1 MKSKN
6 MKQINTYINEKLKL
20 NKDSG
25 IQYNYHPQTRE
36 ELDNILLKL
45 LDERGPD
52 ADLND
57 IDVSNITDMGKLFMP
72 WSEYKPLK
80 NLGKIDI
87 SQWDVSNVKYMDHMF
102 RNCINFNCD
111 LSEWDVGSLVNA
123 NSMFY
128 NCPEFNSD
136 ISNWDVSNL
145 EIAISMFN
153 GCESFKANLNK
164 WDIKKGVDMKNMFKY
179 CISLWDK
186 PKWYKE

>member
-1 MKSKN
+1 MKRLN
-6 MKQINTYINEKLKL
+6 IYITEKLKL
-20 NKDSG
+20 NRDSG
-25 IQYNYHPQTRE
+25 IQYNYHPKTRE
-36 ELDNILLKL
+36 ELDKILEKL

-57 IDVSNITDMGKLFMP
+57 IDVSAITDMSKLFTP
-72 WSEYKPLK
+72 WSEYQPGK

-87 SQWDVSNVKYMDHMF
+87 SKWDVSNVEYMHHMF

-111 LSEWDVGSLVNA
+111 LSKWDVSSVINT

-136 ISNWDVSNL
+136 LSKWNVGNL

-153 GCESFKANLNK
+153 GCESFKADLNN
-164 WDIKKGVDMKNMFKY
+164 WNIKEDTQMHNMFKY
-179 CISLWDK
+179 CKSLWEP